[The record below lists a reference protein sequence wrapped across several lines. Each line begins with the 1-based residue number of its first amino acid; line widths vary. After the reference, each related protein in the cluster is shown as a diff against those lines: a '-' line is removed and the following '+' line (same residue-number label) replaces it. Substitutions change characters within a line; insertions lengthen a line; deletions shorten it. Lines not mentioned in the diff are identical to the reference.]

1 MSDDETEGIQ
11 SLSED
16 ESEIMDQS
24 PTSPNALDDV
34 EEDSEVPSDDEDDEE
49 GLSPNPEDGPDTPP
63 LPKGEMQSST
73 SQVKTLGDLPESIL
87 QNTKQQPLI
96 PPSDVSDDESDDEDE
111 ENLKK
116 FDKEVRE
123 EFLVNF
129 HPESVN
135 HNYDEIYTLSR
146 VTRNKDNIIIDDLHR
161 TLPIL
166 SKYEKTR
173 VLGQRAK
180 QINTGSKPFIEID
193 QNLIDGYLIAQ
204 EELHQ
209 KKIPF
214 IIRRPLPSGGSEYWN
229 LADLEVL

>member
-1 MSDDETEGIQ
+1 MSDDETDGIQ

-16 ESEIMDQS
+16 ESENMNQS
-24 PTSPNALDDV
+24 PTSPTGLDV
-34 EEDSEVPSDDEDDEE
+34 EEDDSEVPSDDDDEDGLTE
-49 GLSPNPEDGPDTPP
+49 GLEDGSETPP
-63 LPKGEMQSST
+63 LPKGEIQSNASNL
-73 SQVKTLGDLPESIL
+73 KTLGDLPESIL
-87 QNTKQQPLI
+87 QNEIQQPLV

-135 HNYDEIYTLSR
+135 HNYDEIYTLSG
-146 VTRNKDNIIIDDLHR
+146 VIRNKDNIIIDDLHR

-193 QNLIDGYLIAQ
+193 ENIINGYLIAQ

-214 IIRRPLPSGGSEYWN
+214 IIRRPLPSGGSEYWY

>member
-1 MSDDETEGIQ
+1 MSDDETDGIQ

-16 ESEIMDQS
+16 ESENMNQS
-24 PTSPNALDDV
+24 PTSPIGLDIEDD
-34 EEDSEVPSDDEDDEE
+34 DSEVPSDDEDED
-49 GLSPNPEDGPDTPP
+49 GLSQDLEDGSETPP
-63 LPKGEMQSST
+63 LPKGEIQSNASN
-73 SQVKTLGDLPESIL
+73 VKTLGDLPESIL
-87 QNTKQQPLI
+87 QNEIQQPLI
-96 PPSDVSDDESDDEDE
+96 PPSDVGDDESDDEDE

-135 HNYDEIYTLSR
+135 HNYDEIYILSN
-146 VTRNKDNIIIDDLHR
+146 VIRNKDNIIIDDLHR

-193 QNLIDGYLIAQ
+193 ENIINGYLIAQ

>member
-1 MSDDETEGIQ
+1 MSDEENQEIKG
-11 SLSED
+11 LSED
-16 ESEIMDQS
+16 DVEIIS
-24 PTSPNALDDV
+24 PTPQVDESSD
-34 EEDSEVPSDDEDDEE
+34 VPSDDSDSDIEDD
-49 GLSPNPEDGPDTPP
+49 LIANPENGNQTSI
-63 LPKGEMQSST
+63 LPKDEILSSIADI
-73 SQVKTLGDLPESIL
+73 KTIEDLPESIL
-87 QNTKQQPLI
+87 QNEKQQLL
-96 PPSDVSDDESDDEDE
+96 PPSSNLSDEDTDDEDE
-111 ENLKK
+111 ENLQK

-135 HNYDEIYTLSR
+135 HNYDEIYALSR
-146 VTRNKDNIIIDDLHR
+146 VMRNKENIIIDDLHR

-180 QINTGSKPFIEID
+180 QINTGSKSFIAID
-193 QNLIDGYLIAQ
+193 ENIIDGYLIAQ

-214 IIRRPLPSGGSEYWN
+214 IIRRPLPSGGSEYWH
-229 LADLEVL
+229 LYDLEVL

>member
-1 MSDDETEGIQ
+1 MSDEETEGIQ

-16 ESEIMDQS
+16 ESEMMSQS
-24 PTSPNALDDV
+24 PTSPDPLNQ
-34 EEDSEVPSDDEDDEE
+34 EEDDSDVPTDDEDEE
-49 GLSPNPEDGPDTPP
+49 GLTPDPEDGESPP
-63 LPKGEMQSST
+63 LPKGELQSTT

-87 QNTKQQPLI
+87 QNEKQQPLI
-96 PPSDVSDDESDDEDE
+96 PPSELSDEDTDDEDE

-146 VTRNKDNIIIDDLHR
+146 VTRNKDNIIVDDLHR

-166 SKYEKTR
+166 SKYEMTR

-180 QINTGSKPFIEID
+180 QLNTGSKPFIEID
-193 QNLIDGYLIAQ
+193 ENIIDGYLIAK

>member
-1 MSDDETEGIQ
+1 MSDDETDGIQ

-16 ESEIMDQS
+16 ESENMNQS
-24 PTSPNALDDV
+24 PTSPTGLDV
-34 EEDSEVPSDDEDDEE
+34 EEDDSEVPSDDDDEDGLTE
-49 GLSPNPEDGPDTPP
+49 GLEDGSETPP
-63 LPKGEMQSST
+63 LPKGEIQSNASNL
-73 SQVKTLGDLPESIL
+73 KTLGDLPESIL
-87 QNTKQQPLI
+87 QNEIQQPLV

-135 HNYDEIYTLSR
+135 HNYDEIYTLSG
-146 VTRNKDNIIIDDLHR
+146 VIRNKDNIIIDDLHR

-193 QNLIDGYLIAQ
+193 ENIINGYL
-204 EELHQ
+204 
-209 KKIPF
+209 
-214 IIRRPLPSGGSEYWN
+214 IIRRPLPSGGSEYWY

>member
-49 GLSPNPEDGPDTPP
+49 GLSPNPEDGPETPP

-180 QINTGSKPFIEID
+180 QINTGSKPFIQID
-193 QNLIDGYLIAQ
+193 ENLIDGYLIAQ

>member
-1 MSDDETEGIQ
+1 MSDDETDGIQ

-16 ESEIMDQS
+16 ESENMNQS
-24 PTSPNALDDV
+24 PTSPTGLDV
-34 EEDSEVPSDDEDDEE
+34 EENDSEVPSDDDDEDGLTE
-49 GLSPNPEDGPDTPP
+49 GLEDGSETPP
-63 LPKGEMQSST
+63 LPKGEIQSNASNL
-73 SQVKTLGDLPESIL
+73 KTLGDLPESIL
-87 QNTKQQPLI
+87 QNEIQQPLI
-96 PPSDVSDDESDDEDE
+96 PPSDVSDDESDEDE

-146 VTRNKDNIIIDDLHR
+146 VIRNKDNIIIDDLHR

-193 QNLIDGYLIAQ
+193 ENIINGYLIAQ

-214 IIRRPLPSGGSEYWN
+214 IIRRPLPSGGSEYWY
-229 LADLEVL
+229 LSDLEVL

>member
-34 EEDSEVPSDDEDDEE
+34 DEDSEVPSDDDDDEE
-49 GLSPNPEDGPDTPP
+49 GLSPNPEDGPETPP

-87 QNTKQQPLI
+87 QNEKQQALI
-96 PPSDVSDDESDDEDE
+96 PPSDETDDDTDDEDD

-180 QINTGSKPFIEID
+180 QINTGSKPFIQID
-193 QNLIDGYLIAQ
+193 ENLIDGYLIAQ

>member
-1 MSDDETEGIQ
+1 MSDDETDGIQ

-16 ESEIMDQS
+16 ESENMNQS
-24 PTSPNALDDV
+24 PTSPTGLDI
-34 EEDSEVPSDDEDDEE
+34 EEDDSEVPSDDEDED
-49 GLSPNPEDGPDTPP
+49 GLSQDLEDGSETPP
-63 LPKGEMQSST
+63 LPKGEIQSNS
-73 SQVKTLGDLPESIL
+73 SNLKTLGDLPESIL
-87 QNTKQQPLI
+87 QNEIQQPLI

-146 VTRNKDNIIIDDLHR
+146 VIRNKDNIIIDDLHR

-193 QNLIDGYLIAQ
+193 ENIINGYLIAQ

>member
-1 MSDDETEGIQ
+1 MSDDENEEIK

-16 ESEIMDQS
+16 DSEIIS
-24 PTSPNALDDV
+24 PTPPVDEIIIN
-34 EEDSEVPSDDEDDEE
+34 EDSDVPSDDDSDIEDLITD
-49 GLSPNPEDGPDTPP
+49 PENGPQTPP
-63 LPKGEMQSST
+63 LPKGEIQSSIADI
-73 SQVKTLGDLPESIL
+73 KTIEDLPESIL
-87 QNTKQQPLI
+87 QNEKQQLL
-96 PPSDVSDDESDDEDE
+96 PPSSNLSDEDTDDEDE
-111 ENLKK
+111 ENLQK

-146 VTRNKDNIIIDDLHR
+146 VVRNKENIIIDDLHR

-180 QINTGSKPFIEID
+180 QINTGSKPFVEIGED
-193 QNLIDGYLIAQ
+193 VIDGYLIAQ

-214 IIRRPLPSGGSEYWN
+214 IIRRPLPSGGSEYWY
-229 LADLEVL
+229 LSDLEIL

>member
-1 MSDDETEGIQ
+1 MSDDETDGIQ

-16 ESEIMDQS
+16 ESENMNQS
-24 PTSPNALDDV
+24 PTSPTGLDV
-34 EEDSEVPSDDEDDEE
+34 EEDDSEVPSDDDDEDGLTE
-49 GLSPNPEDGPDTPP
+49 GLEDGSETPP
-63 LPKGEMQSST
+63 LPKGEMQSSA
-73 SQVKTLGDLPESIL
+73 SNLKTLGDLPESIL
-87 QNTKQQPLI
+87 QNEIQQPLI
-96 PPSDVSDDESDDEDE
+96 PPSDVSDDESDEDE

-146 VTRNKDNIIIDDLHR
+146 VIRNKDNIIIDDLHR

-193 QNLIDGYLIAQ
+193 ENIINGYLIAQ

-214 IIRRPLPSGGSEYWN
+214 IIRRPLPSGGSEYWY
-229 LADLEVL
+229 LSDLEVL

>member
-34 EEDSEVPSDDEDDEE
+34 DDDSEIPSDDDDED
-49 GLSPNPEDGPDTPP
+49 GLSPDPEDGSSTPP
-63 LPKGEMQSST
+63 LPKGEQQSTASN
-73 SQVKTLGDLPESIL
+73 VKTLGDLPESIL
-87 QNTKQQPLI
+87 QNEKQQQLV
-96 PPSDVSDDESDDEDE
+96 PPSDLSDADTDDDEDE
-111 ENLKK
+111 DNLKK

-146 VTRNKDNIIIDDLHR
+146 VTRNKDNMIIDDLHK

-180 QINTGSKPFIEID
+180 QINTGSKPFIKTDETII
-193 QNLIDGYLIAQ
+193 NGYLIAQ
-204 EELHQ
+204 EELRQ

-229 LADLEVL
+229 LSDLEVL

>member
-1 MSDDETEGIQ
+1 MSDDETDGIQ

-16 ESEIMDQS
+16 ESENMNQS
-24 PTSPNALDDV
+24 PTSPTGLDV
-34 EEDSEVPSDDEDDEE
+34 EEDDSEVPSDDDDEDGLTE
-49 GLSPNPEDGPDTPP
+49 GLEDGSDTPP
-63 LPKGEMQSST
+63 LPKGETQSSV
-73 SQVKTLGDLPESIL
+73 SNLKTLGDLPESIL
-87 QNTKQQPLI
+87 QNEIQQPLI
-96 PPSDVSDDESDDEDE
+96 PPSDVSDDESDEDE

-146 VTRNKDNIIIDDLHR
+146 VIRNKDNIIIDDLHR

-193 QNLIDGYLIAQ
+193 ENIINGYLIAQ

-214 IIRRPLPSGGSEYWN
+214 IIRRPLPSGGSEYWY
-229 LADLEVL
+229 LSDLEVL

>member
-1 MSDDETEGIQ
+1 MSDDENEEIK

-16 ESEIMDQS
+16 DGEIIS
-24 PTSPNALDDV
+24 PTPPVDEIIIN
-34 EEDSEVPSDDEDDEE
+34 EDSDVPSDDSDIEDLITDHE
-49 GLSPNPEDGPDTPP
+49 NGPQTPP
-63 LPKGEMQSST
+63 LPKGEIQSSIAD
-73 SQVKTLGDLPESIL
+73 VKTIEDLPESIL
-87 QNTKQQPLI
+87 QNEKQQLL
-96 PPSDVSDDESDDEDE
+96 PPSSNLSDEDTDDEDE
-111 ENLKK
+111 ENLQK

-146 VTRNKDNIIIDDLHR
+146 VVRNKENIIIDDLHR

-180 QINTGSKPFIEID
+180 QINTGSKPFVEIGED
-193 QNLIDGYLIAQ
+193 VIDGYLIAQ

-214 IIRRPLPSGGSEYWN
+214 IIRRPLPSGGSEYWY
-229 LADLEVL
+229 LSDLEIL

>member
-1 MSDDETEGIQ
+1 MSDDENEEIK
-11 SLSED
+11 SLSD
-16 ESEIMDQS
+16 DDGEIIS
-24 PTSPNALDDV
+24 PTPPVDQININ
-34 EEDSEVPSDDEDDEE
+34 EDSDVPSDDSDIEDLITD
-49 GLSPNPEDGPDTPP
+49 PENGPQTPP
-63 LPKGEMQSST
+63 LPKGEIQSSIADI
-73 SQVKTLGDLPESIL
+73 KTIEDLPESIL
-87 QNTKQQPLI
+87 QNEKQQLL
-96 PPSDVSDDESDDEDE
+96 PPSSNLSDKDTDDEDE
-111 ENLKK
+111 ENLQK

-146 VTRNKDNIIIDDLHR
+146 VVRNKENIIIDDLHR

-180 QINTGSKPFIEID
+180 QINTGSKPFVEIGED
-193 QNLIDGYLIAQ
+193 VIDGYLIAQ

-214 IIRRPLPSGGSEYWN
+214 IVRRPLPSGGSEYWY
-229 LADLEVL
+229 LSDLEIL

>member
-1 MSDDETEGIQ
+1 MSDDENEEIK

-16 ESEIMDQS
+16 DSEIIS
-24 PTSPNALDDV
+24 PTPPVDEIIIN
-34 EEDSEVPSDDEDDEE
+34 EDSDVPSDDDSDIEDLITD
-49 GLSPNPEDGPDTPP
+49 PENGPQTPP
-63 LPKGEMQSST
+63 LPKGEIQSSIADI
-73 SQVKTLGDLPESIL
+73 KTIEDLPESIL
-87 QNTKQQPLI
+87 QNEKQQLL
-96 PPSDVSDDESDDEDE
+96 PPSSNLSDEDTDDEDE
-111 ENLKK
+111 ENLQK

-135 HNYDEIYTLSR
+135 HNYDEIYTLSK
-146 VTRNKDNIIIDDLHR
+146 VVRNKENIIIDDLHR

-180 QINTGSKPFIEID
+180 QINTGSKPFVEIGED
-193 QNLIDGYLIAQ
+193 VIDGYLIAQ

-214 IIRRPLPSGGSEYWN
+214 IIRRPLPSGGSEYWY
-229 LADLEVL
+229 LSDLEIL

>member
-1 MSDDETEGIQ
+1 MSDDETDGIQ

-16 ESEIMDQS
+16 ESENMNQS
-24 PTSPNALDDV
+24 PTSPTGLDV
-34 EEDSEVPSDDEDDEE
+34 EENDSEVPSDDDDEDGLTE
-49 GLSPNPEDGPDTPP
+49 GLEDGSDTPP
-63 LPKGEMQSST
+63 LPKGETQSSV
-73 SQVKTLGDLPESIL
+73 SNLKTLGDLPESIL
-87 QNTKQQPLI
+87 QNEIQQPLI
-96 PPSDVSDDESDDEDE
+96 PPSDVSDDESDEDE

-146 VTRNKDNIIIDDLHR
+146 VIRNKDNIIIDDLHR

-193 QNLIDGYLIAQ
+193 ENIINGYLIAQ

-214 IIRRPLPSGGSEYWN
+214 IIRRPLPSGGSEYWY
-229 LADLEVL
+229 LSDLEVL

>member
-1 MSDDETEGIQ
+1 MSDEETEGIQ

-16 ESEIMDQS
+16 ESEMMDQS
-24 PTSPNALDDV
+24 STSPDPMIQEDD
-34 EEDSEVPSDDEDDEE
+34 DSEVPSDDEE
-49 GLSPNPEDGPDTPP
+49 GLSQDPDDDLESPP
-63 LPKGEMQSST
+63 LPKSELQST
-73 SQVKTLGDLPESIL
+73 TAQLKTIGDLPESIL
-87 QNTKQQPLI
+87 QNEKQEPLI
-96 PPSDVSDDESDDEDE
+96 PPSDVTDDETDDEDE

-146 VTRNKDNIIIDDLHR
+146 VTRNKENIIIDDLHR

-166 SKYEKTR
+166 SKYEMTR

-180 QINTGSKPFIEID
+180 QLNTGSKPFIEIEE
-193 QNLIDGYLIAQ
+193 NVIDGYLIAK

-209 KKIPF
+209 KRIPF

>member
-1 MSDDETEGIQ
+1 MSDDETDGIQ

-16 ESEIMDQS
+16 ESENMNQS
-24 PTSPNALDDV
+24 PTSPTGLDV
-34 EEDSEVPSDDEDDEE
+34 EEDDSEVPSDDDDEDGLTE
-49 GLSPNPEDGPDTPP
+49 GLEDGSETPP
-63 LPKGEMQSST
+63 LPKGEIQSNASNL
-73 SQVKTLGDLPESIL
+73 KTLGDLPESIL
-87 QNTKQQPLI
+87 QNEIQQPLV

-146 VTRNKDNIIIDDLHR
+146 VIRNKDNIIIDDLHR

-193 QNLIDGYLIAQ
+193 ENIINGYLIAQ